1 MKTFEEM
8 GVKVPEILISKNIDT
23 ETWCVVACDQYTQD
37 RNYWKNAEKIVGKN
51 PSTLNIILPE
61 VYLNDDDKPERIKKI
76 QETMKNYLSD
86 KTGGAD
92 GVFLPAEKEMI
103 YVERKTHF
111 GRTRRGLVLSVDL
124 EKYEWKPF
132 SNALIRATEATI
144 KERIPPRME
153 IREGASLESP
163 HIMLLVNDA
172 EHSLVEG
179 TGNQVRNNPPLY
191 SGSLM
196 QKSGSISGWKVQNAN
211 DLEYVRAA
219 LENLFEK
226 NKDSDGSS
234 FLFAVGDG
242 NHSLATAKAVW
253 EKYKTENPDKS
264 KDENC
269 PIRYA
274 LVEVVNIYDEG
285 LTFEP
290 IHRVLFNLDAENLI
304 KNLEQKLNGKANVL
318 DSEKELSNRVKNS
331 SADFGFV
338 FTKNRKENLVLLST
352 EIKELAV
359 SKMQPALDEIL
370 KNAERLASEKR
381 NTSEN
386 RMLPEIDY
394 IHGEDEVFRLG
405 KMENTVSILMPKVAK
420 ESFFATIN
428 KSGPLPRKS
437 FSMGEASE
445 KRFYLECRRLFD

>member
-1 MKTFEEM
+1 MKTFNEM
-8 GVKVPEILISKNIDT
+8 GVHVPQILIPKNIDT

-37 RNYWKNAEKIVGKN
+37 RNYWKAAEKIADGK

-61 VYLNDDDKPERIKKI
+61 VYLNDSDKSERIKKI
-76 QETMKNYLSD
+76 QKTMKDYLSS
-86 KTGGAD
+86 
-92 GVFLPAEKEMI
+92 GVFLPPEKEMI

-111 GRTRRGLVLSVDL
+111 GRTRRGLVLSIDL
-124 EKYEWKPF
+124 ENYEWKPF
-132 SNALIRATEATI
+132 SKALIRATEATI

-172 EHSLVEG
+172 ERSLVEG
-179 TGNQVRNNPPLY
+179 TGNRVRGNAPLY
-191 SGSLM
+191 SGRLM
-196 QKSGSISGWKVQNAN
+196 QESGSISGWKVQNDD
-211 DLEYVRAA
+211 DLEYVRAT
-219 LENLFEK
+219 LENLYEK
-226 NKDSDGSS
+226 NADSDGSA

-253 EKYKTENPDKS
+253 EKYKTENPS
-264 KDENC
+264 QAKDENC

-290 IHRVLFNLDAENLI
+290 IHRVVFDSEKKNVIEKLAE
-304 KNLEQKLNGKANVL
+304 KLNGKLSNV
-318 DSEKELSNRVKNS
+318 DSEKELSERVKNS
-331 SADFGFV
+331 NADFGFV
-338 FTKNRKENLVLLST
+338 FTENKKENLVLLST

-359 SKMQPALDEIL
+359 SKLQPALDEIL
-370 KNAERLASEKR
+370 QN
-381 NTSEN
+381 EN
-386 RMLPEIDY
+386 KCGSKSEIDY
-394 IHGEDEVFRLG
+394 IHGEEEVFRLG
-405 KMENTVSILMPKVAK
+405 KKDNAITILLPPVAK

-428 KSGPLPRKS
+428 KTGPLPRKS

>member
-1 MKTFEEM
+1 MKTFEQM
-8 GVKVPEILISKNIDT
+8 GVKVPEILIPENIDT

-37 RNYWKNAEKIVGKN
+37 RNYWKNAEKIASGK

-61 VYLNDDDKPERIKKI
+61 VYLNDSDKSERIKKI
-76 QETMKNYLSD
+76 QETMKDYLES
-86 KTGGAD
+86 
-92 GVFLPAEKEMI
+92 GVFLPAQNEMV

-111 GRTRRGLVLSVDL
+111 GRTRRGLVLSIDL
-124 EKYEWKPF
+124 EDYEWKPF
-132 SNALIRATEATI
+132 SSALIRATEATI

-153 IREGASLESP
+153 IREGAALESP

-172 EHSLVEG
+172 ECLLVEG
-179 TGNQVRNNPPLY
+179 TGNRVNKNAPLY
-191 SGSLM
+191 KGKLM
-196 QKSGSISGWKVQNAN
+196 QESGSISGWSVNKSD
-211 DLEYVRAA
+211 DLEYVRAS
-219 LENLFEK
+219 LENICNK
-226 NKDSDGSS
+226 NTSSDGSS

-253 EKYKTENPDKS
+253 EKYKTENPEKAN
-264 KDENC
+264 DENC

-290 IHRVLFNLDAENLI
+290 IHRVVFNAEKKSVI
-304 KNLEQKLNGKANVL
+304 QKLAEKLDGKLINI
-318 DSEKELSNRVKNS
+318 DSEKELSKQVKNS
-331 SADFGFV
+331 NADFGFV
-338 FTKNRKENLVLLST
+338 FAENGKENLVLLET
-352 EIKELAV
+352 QIKELAV

-370 KNAERLASEKR
+370 QAENSGNK
-381 NTSEN
+381 S
-386 RMLPEIDY
+386 EIDY

-405 KMENTVSILMPKVAK
+405 KNENTLTILLPPVKK

-428 KSGPLPRKS
+428 ATGPLPRKS

>member
-1 MKTFEEM
+1 MKTFYEM
-8 GVKVPEILISKNIDT
+8 GVALPQILIPKNIDT
-23 ETWCVVACDQYTQD
+23 EIWCVVACDQFTQD
-37 RNYWKNAEKIVGKN
+37 RNYWKNAEKIADGK

-61 VYLNDDDKPERIKKI
+61 VYLNDSDKSERIKKI
-76 QETMKNYLSD
+76 QETMKDYLSSNI
-86 KTGGAD
+86 
-92 GVFLPAEKEMI
+92 FLPPENEMV

-111 GRTRRGLVLSVDL
+111 GRTRRGLVLAIDL

-132 SNALIRATEATI
+132 SKALIRATEATI

-172 EHSLVEG
+172 ERLLVEG
-179 TGNQVRNNPPLY
+179 TGKRVRGNAPLY
-191 SGSLM
+191 EGKLM
-196 QKSGSISGWKVQNAN
+196 QESGSISGWKVKNDD
-211 DLEYVRAA
+211 DLEYVRSS
-219 LENLFEK
+219 LEKLYEK
-226 NKDSDGSS
+226 NKDPDGSA

-253 EKYKTENPDKS
+253 EKYKLENPDKA
-264 KDENC
+264 KDEKC

-290 IHRVLFNLDAENLI
+290 IHRVVFDSNK
-304 KNLEQKLNGKANVL
+304 KNVIEKLASKLNGKLSNIV
-318 DSEKELSNRVKNS
+318 SENELSARVKNS
-331 SADFGFV
+331 NADFGFV
-338 FTKNRKENLVLLST
+338 FTENGKEKLVLLST

-359 SKMQPALDEIL
+359 SKLQPALDEIL
-370 KNAERLASEKR
+370 QNESQSGNKS
-381 NTSEN
+381 
-386 RMLPEIDY
+386 EIDY
-394 IHGEDEVFRLG
+394 IHGEEEVFRLG
-405 KMENTVSILMPKVAK
+405 KKDNALTILLPPVAK

-428 KSGPLPRKS
+428 KTGPLPRKS

-445 KRFYLECRRLFD
+445 KRFYLECRRLFG

>member
-1 MKTFEEM
+1 MKTFNEM
-8 GVKVPEILISKNIDT
+8 GVYVPQILIPKNIDT

-37 RNYWKNAEKIVGKN
+37 RNYWKNAEKIADGK

-61 VYLNDDDKPERIKKI
+61 VYLNDSDKSERIKKI
-76 QETMKNYLSD
+76 QKTMKDYLSS
-86 KTGGAD
+86 
-92 GVFLPAEKEMI
+92 GVFLPPEKEMI

-111 GRTRRGLVLSVDL
+111 GRTRRGLVLSIDL
-124 EKYEWKPF
+124 ENYEWKPF
-132 SNALIRATEATI
+132 SKALIRATEATI

-172 EHSLVEG
+172 ERLLVEG
-179 TGNQVRNNPPLY
+179 TGNRVKNNPPLY
-191 SGSLM
+191 EGRLM
-196 QKSGSISGWKVQNAN
+196 QESGSISGWKVQNDD
-211 DLEYVRAA
+211 DLEYVRAT
-219 LENLFEK
+219 LENLYEK
-226 NKDSDGSS
+226 NADSDGSA

-253 EKYKTENPDKS
+253 EKYKTENPSKA

-290 IHRVLFNLDAENLI
+290 IHRVVFDSEKKNVIEKLAE
-304 KNLEQKLNGKANVL
+304 KLNGKLSNV
-318 DSEKELSNRVKNS
+318 DSEKELSERVKNS
-331 SADFGFV
+331 NADFGFV
-338 FTKNRKENLVLLST
+338 FTENGKENLVLLST

-359 SKMQPALDEIL
+359 SKLQPALDEIL
-370 KNAERLASEKR
+370 QN
-381 NTSEN
+381 EN
-386 RMLPEIDY
+386 KCGNKSEIDY

-405 KMENTVSILMPKVAK
+405 KKDNALTILLPPVAK

-428 KSGPLPRKS
+428 KTGPLPRKS